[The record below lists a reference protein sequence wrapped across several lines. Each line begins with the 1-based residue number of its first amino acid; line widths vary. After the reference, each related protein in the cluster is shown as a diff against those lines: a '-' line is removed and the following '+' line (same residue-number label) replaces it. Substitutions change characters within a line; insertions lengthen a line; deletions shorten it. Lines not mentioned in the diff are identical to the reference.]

1 MSRRALSIIAVLPFA
16 ASCHDR
22 PVTAPATNVP
32 PPTFALGASVP
43 DQYIVV
49 LRPGVGAASTVAS
62 SLVAALGGELRF
74 VYDAALS
81 GFAARLSPAALD
93 ALRRDPRVAYIEPD
107 QLVHTLATQ
116 TPVPSWGLDRIDQR
130 NLPLNNRYTWNASA
144 VNVHVYIIDT
154 GIRITHTNFGGRAS
168 HGFDA
173 IDGRLPADDCHGHG
187 THVAGIVGSTS
198 YGVAKQVRLHAVRV
212 LDCGGTGT
220 VSQVVAGINW
230 VTANAVKPAVANM
243 SLGGLGSAALDQAVA
258 NSVNAG
264 IVHVVAAGNSNT
276 DACGFSP
283 ARAPLAVT
291 VGSADI
297 ADRRSSSS
305 NVGPCVDIYAP
316 GVSITSTWNSSN
328 TATMT
333 LSGTSMASPHVA
345 GAAALYLHTKPN
357 ATPAN
362 VTYALLATAT
372 RNVLTGLPARTVN
385 ALLYTGFFNATPGN
399 LPPLARFGFSC
410 NALTCTFNS
419 TPSQDDVGI
428 TGRSWTFG
436 DGGTASSVSASH
448 TYATAGTYT
457 TTLTVRDAA
466 NLTSTLSKSF
476 TLPAAG
482 GPAGRPP
489 IADFTA
495 FPNAG
500 TVDFDASLSTDD
512 RGIGSYRWNFGD
524 GTTGSGRTVR
534 KVYSA
539 PNQFYTVTLTVYD
552 LAGQSSSK
560 SISVYPNSH

>member
-1 MSRRALSIIAVLPFA
+1 MSRRASSIIALLCVV

-22 PVTAPATNVP
+22 PVTAPTIVP
-32 PPTFALGASVP
+32 PPSLSLGSAIP
-43 DQYIVV
+43 DHYIVV
-49 LRPGVGAASTVAS
+49 LRPGVGTASNVAR
-62 SLVAALGGELRF
+62 SLVSIHRGELRF
-74 VYDAALS
+74 VYEHALQ
-81 GFAARLSPAALD
+81 GFAARLDPTAVE
-93 ALRRDPRVAYIEPD
+93 ALRRDARVAYVEPD
-107 QLVHTLATQ
+107 QRVTTQATQ
-116 TPVPSWGLDRIDQR
+116 TPAPSWGLDRIDQR
-130 NLPLNNRYTWNASA
+130 NLPLSNSYTWNASA
-144 VNVHVYIIDT
+144 VNVHAYIIDT

-173 IDGRLPADDCHGHG
+173 IDGSLPADDCHGHG
-187 THVAGIVGSTS
+187 THVAGIVGSTT
-198 YGVAKQVRLHAVRV
+198 YGVAKQVKLHAVRV

-243 SLGGLGSAALDQAVA
+243 SLGGIGSAALDQAVT

-264 IVHVVAAGNSNT
+264 ITHVVAAGNSNT

-297 ADRRSSSS
+297 TDNRSSSS

-316 GVSITSTWNSSN
+316 GVSIKSTWNSSN

-333 LSGTSMASPHVA
+333 LTGTSMASPHVA
-345 GAAALYLHTKPN
+345 GAAALYLHAKPN

-372 RNVLTGLPARTVN
+372 RNALTGLPVRTVN

-410 NALTCTFNS
+410 TGLTCTFNS
-419 TPSQDDVGI
+419 NPSQDDVGI
-428 TGRSWTFG
+428 TGRSWAFG
-436 DGGTASSVSASH
+436 DGSTGGGATSSH
-448 TYATAGTYT
+448 TYAAAGTYT

-482 GPAGRPP
+482 GPAGQPP

-495 FPNAG
+495 YPNAG
-500 TVDFDASLSTDD
+500 TVDYDASPSTDD
-512 RGIGSYRWNFGD
+512 HGIASYRWNFGD
-524 GTTGSGRTVR
+524 GTTGAGRTAR

-552 LAGQSSSK
+552 LAGQSSTK
-560 SISVYPNSH
+560 SIQVYPNSH